1 MKKNILTGLIFSVMT
16 ALSSTAQTLPP
27 SGATET
33 TPSKAEYFSW
43 INHSFEGG
51 DAVKTK
57 ANLDFFKWLKDTY
70 GMQLDIYLFDAGTVD
85 GGEIYGDTS
94 TLKFKKQF
102 PEGFGPISK
111 QASEMNTALGLW
123 AGPDGF
129 GNTTEEAKKRADL
142 MIGFVKDGFRLFK
155 FDLCCSRL
163 YPNHYHYF
171 DSMFTEIRKIAPDLV
186 ALNHRLDFG
195 PCTKYMT
202 TFLFEGMETYVD
214 VHFFNDR
221 TASHHRVGVMTRKNP
236 ANLTRLTEDHGVCI
250 SSCIDYWEDDLILQA
265 FNRNMILAPEI
276 YGNPWLMRDDEYSY
290 LAYIFNLH
298 RDYRDILAKSVKR
311 MPEAQYG
318 PEAITRGDGATQ
330 FLTLRNLTWNE
341 TTYHVSLNDEVGLA
355 NSGKPV
361 QVRLYHPYIEDYG
374 KHSYGSSI
382 DVKVP
387 AFRSVLLKVTT
398 EKETDRLLISGVPYQ
413 IINDRVGDKSDVK
426 LLGTAGKT
434 YKYNIQKGSFRK
446 SGKVTF
452 QGEAPKYDYHR
463 KIAGMTKCEKSP
475 DDISSIY
482 YATCFAADNNTHEL
496 RSLKRSGETKIKE
509 VQAARDAFFSQEL
522 FKERSV
528 SDRYMFDDDT
538 NTDFAV
544 SFQFGDRRIDGVSSL
559 MIDFGEKLDI
569 DRLNISTYDEYS
581 LYPHK
586 SMTGSRILVSDNLVD
601 WKTITFLAGVSS
613 DIDLSKAGKV
623 RYAIVEKAPLRVS
636 EINAYKDGARLN
648 RDKWRASN
656 LFQMLWS
663 DTKHVKEVWK
673 HEFTLDEI
681 QDGAYLCVAIE
692 GEHGREGAFA
702 GFKIDGEYVG
712 CPDRAPSYECNPWE
726 CPTGSVRKGYTYY
739 LPLTKDMV
747 GKKIEAYAFSVGR
760 SNEKPKELSA
770 DLWISAYP
778 IPFKES
784 VISF

>member
-1 MKKNILTGLIFSVMT
+1 MKKTIITAILYFAFAI
-16 ALSSTAQTLPP
+16 LSSFAQTLPL

-33 TPSKAEYFSW
+33 TPSKSEYFSW
-43 INHSFEGG
+43 INHAFEGG
-51 DAVKTK
+51 DAVRHK
-57 ANLDFFKWLKDTY
+57 ANLDFFRWLKDTY
-70 GMQLDIYLFDAGTVD
+70 GMQLDIYSLEVALD
-85 GGEIYGDTS
+85 GDNIYGDTS
-94 TLKFKKQF
+94 SVKFKTMYPK
-102 PEGFGPISK
+102 GFGPLLEQGK
-111 QASEMNTALGLW
+111 QFGTSLGLW
-123 AGPDGF
+123 TGPDGF
-129 GNTTEEAKKRADL
+129 GNTPEDAKKRIDL
-142 MIGFVKDGFRLFK
+142 ILGYVKDGFKLFK
-155 FDLCCSRL
+155 YDACCGVLS
-163 YPNHYHYF
+163 PNHYHYF
-171 DSMFTEIRKIAPDLV
+171 DSMYTEIRKIAPDLI
-186 ALNHRLDFG
+186 ALNHRLDLG

-202 TFLFEGMETYVD
+202 TYLHEGKETYID
-214 VHFFNDR
+214 VHTLNDR
-221 TASHHRVGVMTRKNP
+221 TASHHREGVLLRKNP
-236 ANLTRLTEDHGVCI
+236 DNLTRLTEDHGVCI

-265 FNRNMILAPEI
+265 FNRNMILAPQI
-276 YGNPWLMRDDEYSY
+276 YGNPWLLRDDEYSY

-341 TTYHVSLNDEVGLA
+341 TTYHVSLSDEVGLA

-398 EKETDRLLISGVPYQ
+398 EKETDRVLISGVPYQ

-463 KIAGMTKCEKSP
+463 KIAGMTKCEKNP
-475 DDISSIY
+475 EDISSIY
-482 YATCFAADNNTHEL
+482 YATCFAADNNALEL
-496 RSLKRSGETKIKE
+496 RSLKRSGETRIKE
-509 VQAARDAFFSQEL
+509 VKAARDAFFNYEL
-522 FKERSV
+522 FKNRSV
-528 SDRYMFDDDT
+528 SDQYMFDGDP

-544 SFQFGDRRIDGVSSL
+544 SFQFGDRRTNGVSSL
-559 MIDFGEKLDI
+559 MVDFGEELDI
-569 DRLNISTYDEYS
+569 DILNYSTYDEYS
-581 LYPHK
+581 LYPQK
-586 SMTGSRILVSDNLVD
+586 SLTGSQLFVSDNLVD
-601 WKTITFLAGVSS
+601 WKTITFLTGVSA
-613 DIDLSKAGKV
+613 DIDLSKMGKI
-623 RYAIVEKAPLRVS
+623 RYVIMEKAPLRIT
-636 EINAYKDGARLN
+636 EINAYKHGTRLN

-656 LFQMLWS
+656 LFQMFWS
-663 DTKHVKEVWK
+663 ETKHVKEVWK

-692 GEHGREGAFA
+692 GVHGYEGAFA

-712 CPDRAPSYECNPWE
+712 CPDRAPSFQCNPWE
-726 CPTGSVRKGYTYY
+726 SNVCGSDRGYTYY
-739 LPLTKDMV
+739 LPLTKDMI

-760 SNEKPKELSA
+760 IDEKPRDISA

-784 VISF
+784 IISF